1 MRAFGWLAPCY
12 KLRHMMGTDEIQVFE
27 FLKGSPNFAA
37 SAREIARRVGGRK
50 RLQQDPDWIRPVLRR
65 LMMDELIESDEAG
78 DYRLKVR
85 GLTKPKAQK
94 LTMENWQ
101 TWELVLDEPETT
113 DAPQPQLQ
121 QLP

>member
-1 MRAFGWLAPCY
+1 
-12 KLRHMMGTDEIQVFE
+12 MMGTDEIQVFE

-50 RLQQDPDWIRPVLRR
+50 RLQTDPDWIRPVLRR
-65 LMMDELIESDEAG
+65 LMMDEVIDTDDLG
-78 DYRLKVR
+78 QYRLKVR
-85 GLTKPKAQK
+85 GATKTTPQK

-101 TWELVLDEPETT
+101 TWELVLDEPEAT
-113 DAPQPQLQ
+113 DSPQAQLSQ